1 MRNLRFS
8 RLAERDLVS
17 ISAYTTRTWGEA
29 QADRYLGGLEECCR
43 LLAANPELGSPC
55 DYIRPGL
62 RYIENGRHAVFYR
75 RKSSGV
81 LVVRI
86 LHQRM
91 LPQRHDIE
99 GGSSES
105 PPKY

>member
-8 RLAERDLVS
+8 RLAERDFVS
-17 ISAYTTRTWGEA
+17 IGAYTTRTWGAA
-29 QADRYLGGLEECCR
+29 QADRYLSDLEQCCR
-43 LLAANPELGSPC
+43 LLAGNPELGSPC
-55 DYIRPGL
+55 DHIRPGL
-62 RYIENGRHAVFYR
+62 RYIEKGRHAVFYR

-91 LPQRHDIE
+91 MPERHDIE
-99 GGSSES
+99 RGSN
-105 PPKY
+105 